1 MFAEFIKERQY
12 LQNVSPGTVEW
23 YEESFKWLGNPSPSQ
38 ADLKAF
44 VVRMRQKGSVEDTG
58 KLAAWKPNKACGS
71 SKPRVLLKRF
81 VPRPLIRDSL
91 LWAEITPK
99 PRARPGTKSAS
110 RASDW
115 DKIRVDPDRQSFGV

>member
-1 MFAEFIKERQY
+1 DAGVRTAAHAATSPPKSPAWRIQMFAEFIKERQY

-81 VPRPLIRDSL
+81 VPRPLI
-91 LWAEITPK
+91 
-99 PRARPGTKSAS
+99 
-110 RASDW
+110 
-115 DKIRVDPDRQSFGV
+115 